1 MQIGVHGLVFTGT
14 FDEAGL
20 QTAIAGTQAAGF
32 DLLELPLMDPF
43 AIDGALVRRMLDDHG
58 VAMTSS
64 LGLDAAHDLSS
75 DDAAVSREGETLL
88 EALPRMREA
97 YCGTIAYQ
105 IEHLASHE
113 QRMWLREMIE
123 TGAHQSP
130 LDADQ
135 KRALLSRLDQPSS
148 PWHFQNTKL
157 PKNVPSLPGMCRQ
170 GLSRQQKTQTSAK
183 PMKDWQKE
191 LSREMAKMGCCAK

>member
-75 DDAAVSREGETLL
+75 ESVTPAACARSPSRPSAAAEFARPASVAGVV
-88 EALPRMREA
+88 
-97 YCGTIAYQ
+97 YFCIA
-105 IEHLASHE
+105 E
-113 QRMWLREMIE
+113 
-123 TGAHQSP
+123 
-130 LDADQ
+130 
-135 KRALLSRLDQPSS
+135 
-148 PWHFQNTKL
+148 
-157 PKNVPSLPGMCRQ
+157 
-170 GLSRQQKTQTSAK
+170 
-183 PMKDWQKE
+183 
-191 LSREMAKMGCCAK
+191 